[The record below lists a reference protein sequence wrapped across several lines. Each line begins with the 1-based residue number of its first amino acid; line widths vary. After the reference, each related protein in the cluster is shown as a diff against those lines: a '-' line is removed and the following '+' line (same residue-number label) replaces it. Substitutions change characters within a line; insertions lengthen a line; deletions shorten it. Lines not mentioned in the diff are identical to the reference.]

1 MRIFFLNLIFLLCTV
16 QYISGSDDKRPFKIY
31 PVPCDRNE
39 LTAEVMQVASGIASF
54 ELRNLIGRRLQL
66 KTILNGD
73 DIVVFLDMLDYP
85 EGIYVI
91 IAKNAD
97 GKFVAST
104 KFIIER

>member
-1 MRIFFLNLIFLLCTV
+1 MKSLILFAFFLILSCFHFN
-16 QYISGSDDKRPFKIY
+16 SMADNRPFKIY

-39 LTAEVMQVASGIASF
+39 LTAEVMQATSGIASF
-54 ELRNLIGRRLQL
+54 ELRNLIGRRLQF

-73 DIVVFLDMLDYP
+73 DKVVFLDMLDYP

>member
-1 MRIFFLNLIFLLCTV
+1 M
-16 QYISGSDDKRPFKIY
+16 SGSDDKRPFKIY

-39 LTAEVMQVASGIASF
+39 MTAEVMQVTSGIASF

-73 DIVVFLDMLDYP
+73 DKVVFLNMLDYP

-91 IAKNAD
+91 IAKNAE
-97 GKFVAST
+97 GKLVATT